1 MSGKETSSEEFVDP
15 QPPAR
20 LSRRNIIALALT
32 IAGVLLVLF
41 LGSRRP
47 RPEPE
52 PGYMGRAPVEL
63 DREPFVAP
71 TPWSAPPEE
80 KRHVVLQQA
89 RQEDHRLARFEE
101 AMRSRPLVTSVESED
116 GREQSEQAAEK
127 ATKKTIGPYTVAE
140 GAVIE
145 AALMTAIHSARP
157 GPVAARVVL
166 PVYDSVTGW
175 NMLIPAGTR
184 LIGSM
189 EQAIMGQDR
198 RVILA
203 WTRMIFPNGESL
215 DLPGLPSIETAG
227 EGGLSGRVKT
237 HRARIF
243 GSAALLALLGTSSAQ
258 ASTGLDGVGGIMGA
272 TMALELSRVATGM
285 VAEGL
290 KKKPTVTVPPGY
302 RFLVYVSQDLVF
314 ESPYE

>member
-20 LSRRNIIALALT
+20 LSRRNIVALALT
-32 IAGVLLVLF
+32 VVGVLLVLF

-63 DREPFVAP
+63 NREPFVAP

-80 KRHVVLQQA
+80 KRQVELQQA

-101 AMRSRPLVTSVESED
+101 AMRSRPLVTSVESE
-116 GREQSEQAAEK
+116 GGAAQAAQAAEE
-127 ATKKTIGPYTVAE
+127 ATRETIGTHTVAE

-145 AALMTAIHSARP
+145 AVLMTAIHSARP

-166 PVYDSVTGW
+166 PVYDSVTERQI
-175 NMLIPAGTR
+175 LIPAGTR
-184 LIGSM
+184 LVGSL
-189 EQAIMGQDR
+189 EQAITGHDR
-198 RVILA
+198 RVVLA
-203 WTRMIFPNGESL
+203 WTRMIFPSGKSL
-215 DLPGLPSIETAG
+215 DLPGLPAVETAG
-227 EGGLSGRVKT
+227 QGGLSGRVKT

-258 ASTGLDGVGGIMGA
+258 ASAGLEGVGSIAGA
-272 TMALELSRVATGM
+272 TLALELSRVASGI

-290 KKKPTVTVPPGY
+290 QRKPTVTVPPGY